1 MTDCFNPEPIMLRNP
16 TSLLASE
23 DQIKQD
29 QQMIEIAQHLAPEQF
44 KYEFPPKSRILEIE
58 AEIQYDDE
66 FSYFD
71 ECSFTTTSISTAAY
85 SNIIMQQQEDDVD
98 EEEEED
104 EEYYHQLMTHS
115 ARSSSDRLDRYFES
129 FTNEH
134 GGNAFLADNQLSPL
148 QLPTQMHY
156 NPRHIREESYDS
168 TGTVTTIRKSS
179 QYSTPSSFLSESSS
193 SSHHHHLACVAEEDR
208 IHWDENSF
216 VFPDH
221 HHQQQQ
227 QHFIVHENVYR
238 PIHPYRMDSRSDI
251 FHDDNISH
259 SSNNS
264 KVIVIKISKSQPAK
278 VIQQY
283 PNSFISTSDE
293 GYDDEEPADYDD
305 CKELPI
311 ESASVFL
318 PLSEYEQEQLMDL
331 ETIRQLAAIKI
342 QSVWRGYQSRQKT
355 SKPSYRVWAGL
366 ARVNDSIHRRNYH
379 QLQDRCY
386 ELEQRLGVET
396 AMRITFEKA
405 MEDMTIVMDHQHK
418 VLNERVEQEV
428 DMRQAYEQKMD
439 HVLNQVQPLE
449 QRLRHE
455 TKARAE
461 MESMMSRVLDQL
473 HDIKVQQKEDAEH
486 RKLMELKLEEATKEI
501 ALLKKS
507 NVSRTTTTTTT
518 ISSSSRRP
526 ATATASTRPTT
537 TVNKRP
543 ATATSTRP
551 SMVPTTRPATSNAQR
566 ITPSPVPRTKTPIRS
581 QPPTLARPTTRLSN
595 RTTTPTITTE
605 KKSTTPLRKTVIN
618 RKL

>member
-1 MTDCFNPEPIMLRNP
+1 
-16 TSLLASE
+16 
-23 DQIKQD
+23 
-29 QQMIEIAQHLAPEQF
+29 MIEIAQHLEPEQF

-85 SNIIMQQQEDDVD
+85 SNIMQPQEDDDDVD
-98 EEEEED
+98 EED

-168 TGTVTTIRKSS
+168 TGTVTIRKSS

-193 SSHHHHLACVAEEDR
+193 HYPLACVAEEDR

-216 VFPDH
+216 VFPDYQQPSH
-221 HHQQQQ
+221 HL
-227 QHFIVHENVYR
+227 VYR
-238 PIHPYRMDSRSDI
+238 PIHPYRMDSQSDI
-251 FHDDNISH
+251 FHDNISH
-259 SSNNS
+259 SSNHS

-278 VIQQY
+278 VIQY

-293 GYDDEEPADYDD
+293 GYDDEEPEYED

-318 PLSEYEQEQLMDL
+318 PLSQHEQEQLMDL
-331 ETIRQLAAIKI
+331 ETVRQLAAIKI
-342 QSVWRGYQSRQKT
+342 QSVWRGYQSRQNT
-355 SKPSYRVWAGL
+355 TKPSYRVWAGL
-366 ARVNDSIHRRNYH
+366 ARVNDSIHRRNHH

-386 ELEQRLGVET
+386 ELEQRLAEET

-439 HVLNQVQPLE
+439 HVLKQVQPLE

-455 TKARAE
+455 TKARAD

-486 RKLMELKLEEATKEI
+486 RKLMQLKLDEATKEI

-507 NVSRTTTTTTT
+507 NVARTTT
-518 ISSSSRRP
+518 RP
-526 ATATASTRPTT
+526 ATTATTSTRPITT
-537 TVNKRP
+537 INKRP

-551 SMVPTTRPATSNAQR
+551 SMVPSTRPATSNAQR
-566 ITPSPVPRTKTPIRS
+566 TTSSSQLSPVSRTKTPIRS

-595 RTTTPTITTE
+595 RTTTPTTITTE
-605 KKSTTPLRKTVIN
+605 KKSTTTPLRKTVIN